1 MNPCN
6 NCCYSGWVTGK
17 VNFYS
22 NAAGVVYQARFTVKV
37 MRERKNQ
44 NGEYEYDYI
53 PMRMY
58 GANRMK
64 LAERIKRDDAVTIGG
79 STRTENE
86 KGQAAMYV
94 NVETIQFSPK
104 SSNKPEQKQAKKLFD
119 FPQFNL
125 PFK

>member
-6 NCCYSGWVTGK
+6 SCCYSGWVTGK
-17 VNFYS
+17 VNFYK

-37 MRERKNQ
+37 KRDRKNAEG
-44 NGEYEYDYI
+44 NYEYDYI
-53 PMRMY
+53 PMRIF

-79 STRTENE
+79 STRTEN
-86 KGQAAMYV
+86 KNGHINMYV

-104 SSNKPEQKQAKKLFD
+104 SSNKPEQEAPQKKLFD
-119 FPQFNL
+119 VSQFNL
-125 PFK
+125 PF

>member
-17 VNFYS
+17 VNFYK
-22 NAAGVVYQARFTVKV
+22 NAKGVVYQARFTVKV
-37 MRERKNQ
+37 KRVRKNQ
-44 NGEYEYDYI
+44 EGVYEYDYI
-53 PMRMY
+53 PMRIY

-79 STRTENE
+79 ATRTETEN
-86 KGQAAMYV
+86 GHASMYI

-104 SSNKPEQKQAKKLFD
+104 SSNKPESRQERFH

-125 PFK
+125 PFD